1 MMETLENTETSHCDV
16 IDLFP
21 HPPVPPKTCVFWRGE
36 WGPSPE
42 QGREGSLPPGP
53 QPCKSWIGLLTQHP
67 VTSIRAVVWGARPG
81 ARLPLSSQPSETSCC
96 RHPCFSDED
105 TEAQEHS
112 LSKILHHLVSALV
125 AVSSLASP
133 GEAFPGLC

>member
-1 MMETLENTETSHCDV
+1 MMESLENTETSHCDV

-21 HPPVPPKTCVFWRGE
+21 HPPVPPQTCGFWRGE
-36 WGPSPE
+36 WGPTRSRGGKGPCC
-42 QGREGSLPPGP
+42 PP

-67 VTSIRAVVWGARPG
+67 VTPIRAVVWGARPG
-81 ARLPLSSQPSETSCC
+81 AHPTLSSQPSEMSCC
-96 RHPCFSDED
+96 RHPRFSDED

>member
-1 MMETLENTETSHCDV
+1 MMESLENTETSHCDV

-21 HPPVPPKTCVFWRGE
+21 HPPVPPDLRLLEGRVGPTRSRGGK
-36 WGPSPE
+36 GPCCP
-42 QGREGSLPPGP
+42 P

-67 VTSIRAVVWGARPG
+67 VTPIRAVVWGARPG
-81 ARLPLSSQPSETSCC
+81 AHPTLSSQPSEMSCC
-96 RHPCFSDED
+96 RHPRFSDED

-125 AVSSLASP
+125 AVSSLASLERHFQ
-133 GEAFPGLC
+133 GFVK